1 MQTTS
6 PIETSNISTRDY
18 LTVAEEV
25 AANLA
30 ANAIQYDAEA
40 GLPTEEVSMLK
51 ESGLLLLPVPREY
64 GGAGASWPQLY
75 RVVQILASGSGSIGQ
90 IYANHICLV
99 NAAVALGRPGQ
110 AEQSY
115 RITAEQNLLWANAL
129 NARDGRLK
137 LEATPYGFIARG
149 VKSFGT
155 GVAVGDINVI
165 GATMDGV
172 DHPMVF
178 TIPGDRQGVN
188 YNHDWHNMGQRRTAS
203 GSYSFDNV
211 QVSPEDIVGP
221 PQDMTSAFLTLVFS
235 LSQMSKVFT
244 YLGIADGALNAARD
258 YTLTM
263 SRPWQGSGIE
273 QASQDPYIL
282 QKYGELWADL
292 QAAIAL
298 ADQGARKIQQGWDKG
313 TSLTAEG
320 RGEIAIAVAA
330 AKTVAI
336 KAGLSVTNEIFEVM
350 GARATS
356 SRYGF
361 DRYWRDLRTF
371 SLHDPRAYKHKEIGN
386 WFLNQE
392 YPVPSQYS

>member
-6 PIETSNISTRDY
+6 PIAVTHIFARDY

-25 AANLA
+25 AVNLA
-30 ANAIQYDAEA
+30 ANGVQYDAEA
-40 GLPTEEVSMLK
+40 GLPTEEISILK

-64 GGAGASWPQLY
+64 GGAGATWPEMY

-115 RITAEQNLLWANAL
+115 RLTAQHNLLWANAL

-137 LEATPYGFIARG
+137 LEANAYGFRAHG

-155 GVAVGDINVI
+155 GVAVGDVNVI
-165 GATMDGV
+165 GAVMEGGDQ
-172 DHPMVF
+172 PMVF
-178 TIPGDRQGVN
+178 TIPGDRQGVSYN
-188 YNHDWHNMGQRRTAS
+188 YDWQNMGQRRTAS
-203 GSYSFDNV
+203 GSYTFDNV
-211 QVSPEDIVGP
+211 QVNPEEIVGP
-221 PQDMTSAFLTLVFS
+221 PQDTTSAFPSLVFS

-244 YLGIADGALNAARD
+244 YLGIAEGALNAAKD
-258 YTLTM
+258 YTLTA
-263 SRPWQGSGIE
+263 SRPWQAAGVD

-282 QKYGELWADL
+282 HKYGEMWADL

-298 ADQGARKIQQGWDKG
+298 ADQAAHKIQQGWDKA
-313 TSLTAEG
+313 TALTAED
-320 RGEIAIAVAA
+320 RGHIALAVAS

-336 KAGLSVTNEIFEVM
+336 KAGLSITNEIFEVM
-350 GARATS
+350 GARATA

-371 SLHDPRAYKHKEIGN
+371 SLHDPRAYKYKEIGN

-392 YPVPSQYS
+392 LPVPSQYS